1 MDIGP
6 KNPRKEDFMFK
17 VGILGSENSHA
28 LAFAQLANLP
38 DPATGEYRYPDMRIT
53 AICGCDDTPEH
64 AAETARQGNIEK
76 LVSDPTELLDEVD
89 AIMIDYRDGKFH
101 IRDVM
106 PFIERGL
113 PVWIDKPITASK
125 DDRDTLRRA
134 LEARGTLF
142 TGGSS
147 FPYNYEVLTAKNA
160 VKNKAMG
167 EVLGGSVNFPGD
179 FSSPYSGIFF
189 YGPHLVTIVM
199 EVFGYDLRAVSV
211 QKVSPQNAAISFR
224 YDDKIVTGHLNGC
237 PDHCITVFGSKLVYR
252 KDIDMSF
259 LYALELDAF
268 VNMLRDRKMPLPFDE
283 LFRHVDVLDAIRR
296 SDEQNGAEIPV

>member
-1 MDIGP
+1 
-6 KNPRKEDFMFK
+6 MFK

-28 LAFAQLANLP
+28 LAFAQLANIP
-38 DPATGEYRYPDMRIT
+38 DTKTGEYRYPDMRIT
-53 AICGCDDTPEH
+53 VLCGCDDTPEH
-64 AAETARQGNIEK
+64 AAETARLGRIEK
-76 LVSDPTELLDEVD
+76 LVFDPMELLDEVD
-89 AIMIDYRDGKFH
+89 AVMIDYRDGKLH
-101 IRDVM
+101 TRDVM
-106 PFIERGL
+106 PFIERGM

-125 DDRDTLRRA
+125 DDRDALRRA
-134 LEARGTLF
+134 LEAHGTLF

-147 FPYNYEVLTAKNA
+147 FPYNYEVVTAKNA
-160 VKNKAMG
+160 VKTGVMG

-179 FSSPYSGIFF
+179 FESPYSGIFF

-199 EVFGYDLRAVSV
+199 EVFGYDVQSVSV

-224 YDDKIVTGHLNGC
+224 YGDKIVTGHLNGC
-237 PDHCITVFGSKLVYR
+237 PDHCITVYGSKSVYR

-268 VNMLRDRKMPLPFDE
+268 VGMLRDKKKPLSFDE

-296 SDEQNGAEIPV
+296 SDEQNGAEISV